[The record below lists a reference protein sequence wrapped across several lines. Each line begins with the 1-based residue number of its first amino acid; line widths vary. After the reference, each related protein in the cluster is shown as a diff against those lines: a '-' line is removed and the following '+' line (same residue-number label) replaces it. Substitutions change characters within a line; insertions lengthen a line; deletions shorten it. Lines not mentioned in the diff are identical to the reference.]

1 MKLNY
6 RSLLAA
12 VITASLALPGAA
24 MADKRGH
31 GNGHGNGGHG
41 DRHYSHKSG
50 RHHSYGDGGHYY
62 RGHRGGHHGGHY
74 NNYYYRND
82 DDDGEK
88 LLIGLVVG
96 GVLGYALN
104 GAQHNNADY
113 GAQRNAYPANDTYRY
128 SDSSCLQ
135 EREYTTTVRVGGKN
149 VEAYGT
155 ACLQP
160 DGSWKRGPAEVESY

>member
-31 GNGHGNGGHG
+31 GDRGHG
-41 DRHYSHKSG
+41 DRNYGHQSD
-50 RHHSYGDGGHYY
+50 RHHSYGHDRHYY
-62 RGHRGGHHGGHY
+62 RGHRGGHHGGNY
-74 NNYYYRND
+74 SSYYYQD
-82 DDDGEK
+82 DDDEEK

-104 GAQHNNADY
+104 GAQHNSDGY
-113 GAQRNAYPANDTYRY
+113 GAQRNAYPATDTYSY

-135 EREYTTTVRVGGKN
+135 EREYTTTVRVGGRN

-160 DGSWKRGPAEVESY
+160 DGSWKRGPAEVDSY